1 MTSPTNDDPKAFRS
15 HSAPTADFWTRSS
28 RCDEGAVLHR
38 TGDPEGSRVGALGP
52 SLISAGAF
60 YPAAPERAQI
70 RAGER

>member
-52 SLISAGAF
+52 SLIFGGRLLPRRPRSG
-60 YPAAPERAQI
+60 PNPR
-70 RAGER
+70 R